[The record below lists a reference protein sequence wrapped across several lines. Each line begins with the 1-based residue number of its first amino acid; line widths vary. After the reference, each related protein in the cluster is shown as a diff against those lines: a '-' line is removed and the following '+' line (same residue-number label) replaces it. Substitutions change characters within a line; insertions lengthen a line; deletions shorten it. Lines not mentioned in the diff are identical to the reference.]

1 MWRRLALIDSDV
13 VEFQLQNG
21 LKVLLKPVR
30 SAPVVSNWIWY
41 RVGSRNELPG
51 KTGISHWV
59 EHMMFKGTPTFPK
72 GSIMRL
78 VNKNGGTLNGFTSYD
93 YTAYFETLPAERW
106 DLGLRIEADRMA
118 NSVFD
123 PNEVDSER
131 TVIISER
138 EGSENSPN
146 FLLREELMSLA
157 FRAHPYGHQ
166 VIGWK
171 EDLRQLTH
179 ADLWSHYKTYYG
191 PHNAV
196 LIVVGDMDL
205 GAARTRI
212 EELFAPILAGS
223 PPPPVAVVEPGQ
235 TGERRVV
242 VRQPGT
248 AQYFQ
253 AAFHI
258 PVGRHPDNFPLMVL
272 DAVLSGASPMTFGGG
287 STPTHRSARLYKA
300 LVETELATRAGCG
313 YTPSIDPG
321 LFHFQATEREGHS
334 LEEVE
339 QAMWAEVRR
348 IQDEPASQEEL
359 VKAQKQARAQFA
371 YALEGVTNQ
380 ALWLGLME
388 MVDSYARFHTFLDDL
403 AAVTAADVQRVAQT
417 YLVETQR
424 SVGWFVPTELAP
436 SQGPTAKGSTEIG

>member
-1 MWRRLALIDSDV
+1 MTDNNVL
-13 VEFQLQNG
+13 EFQLENG

-30 SAPVVSNWIWY
+30 SAPVASNWIWY

-59 EHMMFKGTPTFPK
+59 EHMMFKGTAAFPK

-78 VNKNGGTLNGFTSYD
+78 VNKNGGMLNGFTSFD
-93 YTAYFETLPAERW
+93 YTAYFETLPADRL

-123 PNEVDSER
+123 PEEVESER

-171 EDLRQLTH
+171 EDLRQITRE
-179 ADLWSHYKTYYG
+179 DLWTHYKTYYG

-196 LIVVGDMDL
+196 LVIVGDIDVE
-205 GAARTRI
+205 AVRARV
-212 EELFAPILAGS
+212 EELFAPIPAGS
-223 PPPPVAVVEPGQ
+223 PPPPVLAIEPAQ

-248 AQYFQ
+248 AQYLQ
-253 AAFHI
+253 AAFHV
-258 PVGRHPDNFPLMVL
+258 PDARHPDNFPLMVL
-272 DAVLSGASPMTFGGG
+272 DAVLAGASPMTFGGG

-321 LFHFQATEREGHS
+321 LFHFYATVREGRS

-339 QAMWAEVRR
+339 RALWDEVKR
-348 IQDEPASQEEL
+348 IQDEPVSEEEL
-359 VKAQKQARAQFA
+359 AKAQKQARAQFA
-371 YALEGVTNQ
+371 YALESVTNQ

-388 MVDSYARFHTFLDDL
+388 MVDSYTRFHSFLDDL
-403 AAVTAADVQRVAQT
+403 SIVTAADVQRVAQT
-417 YLVETQR
+417 YLVETNR
-424 SVGWFVPTELAP
+424 TVGWFVPTEMTSAP
-436 SQGPTAKGSTEIG
+436 R

>member
-1 MWRRLALIDSDV
+1 LTGNDV
-13 VEFQLQNG
+13 LEFTLENG
-21 LKVLLKPVR
+21 LKVLVKPVH

-41 RVGSRNELPG
+41 RVGSRNEMPG

-59 EHMMFKGTPTFPK
+59 EHMMFKGTPAFPK

-78 VNKNGGTLNGFTSYD
+78 VNKNGGMLNGFTSYD
-93 YTAYFETLPAERW
+93 YTAYFETLPADRL

-118 NSVFD
+118 HSVFD
-123 PNEVDSER
+123 PEEVDSER

-146 FLLREELMSLA
+146 FLLREELMALA

-166 VIGWK
+166 VLGWK
-171 EDLRQLTH
+171 EDLRQITR
-179 ADLWSHYKTYYG
+179 ADLWNHYQTNYG

-196 LIVVGDMDL
+196 LVIVGDVDV
-205 GAARTRI
+205 AALRSRV
-212 EELFAPILAGS
+212 EELFAPIPAG
-223 PPPPVAVVEPGQ
+223 PHPPPVSVIEPAQ

-248 AQYFQ
+248 ARYFQ
-253 AAFHI
+253 AAFHV
-258 PVGRHPDNFPLMVL
+258 PDARHPDNFPLMVL
-272 DAVLSGASPMTFGGG
+272 EAVLAGASPMTFGSG
-287 STPTHRSARLYKA
+287 STPTHRSARLYRA

-313 YTPSIDPG
+313 YTPSIDPD
-321 LFHFQATEREGHS
+321 LFHFYATVREGRS

-339 QAMWAEVRR
+339 QAMWAAVQR
-348 IQDEPASQEEL
+348 IQDEPVSEEEL

-371 YALEGVTNQ
+371 YALESATNQ

-388 MVDSYARFHTFLDDL
+388 MVDSYTRFQSFLDDL
-403 AAVTAADVQRVAQT
+403 STVTAADVQRVAQT
-417 YLVETQR
+417 YLVDTNR
-424 SVGWFVPTELAP
+424 SVGWFVPEPVAD
-436 SQGPTAKGSTEIG
+436 SK